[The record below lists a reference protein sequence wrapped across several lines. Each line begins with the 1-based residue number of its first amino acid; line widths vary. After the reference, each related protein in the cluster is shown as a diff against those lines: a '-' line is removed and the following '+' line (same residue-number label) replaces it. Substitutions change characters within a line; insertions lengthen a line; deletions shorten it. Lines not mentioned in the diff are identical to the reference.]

1 MIVLDAGVVIAA
13 LDGSDAHASAA
24 KALFERHA
32 EAHIHPV
39 NLGEALVRPAQLG
52 QEREAEQ
59 QLLQL
64 GVRRAALGASH
75 ALRLARARALTGLRM
90 PDCCA
95 LVAAE
100 ELGVPLAT
108 FDRRLADVARARG
121 VTVLP

>member
-1 MIVLDAGVVIAA
+1 MP
-13 LDGSDAHASAA
+13 ASRPRDQVT
-24 KALFERHA
+24 ET
-32 EAHIHPV
+32 
-39 NLGEALVRPAQLG
+39 EALVRPAQLG

-75 ALRLARARALTGLRM
+75 ALRLARARALRGLRM